1 MNLPISQLLPR
12 LPFWANLSSDEKA
25 VVSQRAVT
33 KRFAKGQLVSSNSSS
48 CLGIV
53 LILSGGVRV
62 GLVSDEGREITLF
75 RAGEGEVCVSTASC
89 VIRQLAFDT
98 DVTAETDTAILV
110 IPSSVCAKLMES
122 NIHVRAFVFEMQAE
136 RYSQTVRAIQAMLF
150 KRFDQR
156 LAMYLV
162 SEHDR
167 TGSAEVKKTQ
177 EEIARDVNSARE
189 VVARMLH
196 EFSTRGLVEIRRGSI
211 RLLDIEALRKIG

>member
-12 LPFWANLSSDEKA
+12 LPFWANLSPDEKA

-156 LAMYLV
+156 LATYLV

-211 RLLDIEALRKIG
+211 RLRDIEGLRKIG

>member
-12 LPFWANLSSDEKA
+12 LPFWANLSPDEKA

-122 NIHVRAFVFEMQAE
+122 NIHVRAFVFEMQVE

-156 LAMYLV
+156 LATYLV

>member
-12 LPFWANLSSDEKA
+12 LPFWANLSPDEKA

-122 NIHVRAFVFEMQAE
+122 NIHVRAFVFEMQAG

-156 LAMYLV
+156 LATYLV

-211 RLLDIEALRKIG
+211 RLLDIEGLRKIG